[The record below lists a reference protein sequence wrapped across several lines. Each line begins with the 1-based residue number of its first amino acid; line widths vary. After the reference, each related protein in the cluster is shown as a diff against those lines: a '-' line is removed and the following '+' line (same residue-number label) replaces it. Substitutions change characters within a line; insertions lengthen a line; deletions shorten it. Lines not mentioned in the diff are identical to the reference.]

1 GGRMAFDVQGYL
13 RSLTR
18 FGMKPGLQRIK
29 AILGRL
35 GHPEA
40 AFPAVH
46 IGGTNGKGSTA
57 AMTAAILQRAGY
69 RVGLYTSPHLIAYNE
84 RIRVDGRPIS
94 DEALEAVFEEVAAAA
109 DAVREELGSDP
120 TEFEVGTAAA
130 FLHRSEERRV
140 GKECRARRWAGAA
153 RKKMDGIVRK

>member
-1 GGRMAFDVQGYL
+1 MAFDVQGYL

-69 RVGLYTSPHLIAYNE
+69 RVGLY
-84 RIRVDGRPIS
+84 
-94 DEALEAVFEEVAAAA
+94 
-109 DAVREELGSDP
+109 
-120 TEFEVGTAAA
+120 
-130 FLHRSEERRV
+130 
-140 GKECRARRWAGAA
+140 
-153 RKKMDGIVRK
+153 